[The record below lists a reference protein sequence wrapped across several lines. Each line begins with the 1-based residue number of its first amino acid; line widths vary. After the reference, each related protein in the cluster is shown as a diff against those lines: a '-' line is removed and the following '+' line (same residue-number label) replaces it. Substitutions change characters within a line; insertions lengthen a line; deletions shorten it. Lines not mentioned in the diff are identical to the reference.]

1 MFKESLKFNKSLSDW
16 NMECCTRMSEM
27 FKSAKS
33 FNGDIKNWTTSSVEY
48 MNQMFMDA
56 CDFNQDISE
65 WDVSSVISMEETFMS
80 AIKFNNGGE
89 PLSWADTSEVKTMFK
104 LFANC
109 SNFNQDISNW
119 NTEKVTS
126 MQLMFDSASIF
137 NQTVGSWD
145 TQSLQNIQGMFTN
158 AKLFNNGDNPGE
170 DNKSFGW
177 DTDKIKGSL
186 YKTFYNTHSFN
197 QDISSWNSGQITN
210 MAFMFNNSLNFNTD
224 LGQWDVRNVVNFQ
237 SMFDNANK
245 FNQDISNWETVS
257 ATNMNGMFCN
267 TNEFDQNINTNMDKW
282 NTSKVTSMERM
293 FKNTNF
299 NGNIS
304 DWDVSKVGTLRE
316 MFDNANNFNQ
326 DISNWNMKSTGD
338 IVNMFRYANKFNCG
352 GQSMINWLEDCVI
365 NSNLKDFTGLFDGA
379 TSFNSSV
386 KNWNTQN
393 ITDMRRMFKN
403 AEEFNGDL
411 LNIIVT
417 NVDNMSEMFSG
428 AKMVEQNIRSWG
440 VKSTCNLTNMF
451 EGALKMICKYQS
463 VDFFNYTYS
472 YTPSYEFFNKPLL
485 LYDWDFRSQN
495 YRNSWKHSLDV
506 IPDALN
512 NSKAIIKTHGVTTS
526 THERRDDG
534 IHLNNDDYNSL
545 TNPGGVYIDLMGM
558 RDSCYISG
566 EITIEIVAKFDDEVR
581 IGPNGINSS
590 NLFDFSNECGDSR
603 IYSKSVNYDN
613 KKIELVIN
621 NTKDISS
628 AVQTEENAIDM
639 LGFHQYVYTIG
650 ANDTRLYINNV
661 NKLVNLGE
669 IEFGIHLKSKLRE
682 HYLLGTNAELNG
694 NNYFRGIIKHLRIY
708 KGAMLPKEVSN
719 CWAGGN
725 SLKNSLYWSELDIC
739 TSDPII
745 DTTTSCPIP
754 PVPGI
759 PNVTATRGPPSS
771 SRSLNVRVFL
781 RIPPP
786 L

>member
-1 MFKESLKFNKSLSDW
+1 
-16 NMECCTRMSEM
+16 
-27 FKSAKS
+27 
-33 FNGDIKNWTTSSVEY
+33 
-48 MNQMFMDA
+48 
-56 CDFNQDISE
+56 
-65 WDVSSVISMEETFMS
+65 
-80 AIKFNNGGE
+80 
-89 PLSWADTSEVKTMFK
+89 
-104 LFANC
+104 
-109 SNFNQDISNW
+109 
-119 NTEKVTS
+119 

-326 DISNWNMKSTGD
+326 DISNWETVSATNMNGMFCNTNEFDQNINTNMDKWNTSKVTSMERMFKNTNFNGNISDWDVSKVGTLREMFDNANNFNQDISNWSMKSAGD

-379 TSFNSSV
+379 TSFNSSL

-739 TSDPII
+739 TSEPII
-745 DTTTSCPIP
+745 DTVTSCPVP